1 MEKVLPHLIRI
12 ELGGVNAFLWTGQGG
27 PTLIDTGYP
36 WTYNKLLDA
45 LHIAGVQ
52 PADLQRI
59 IITHADL
66 DHIGG
71 LKGLTQVSDAVIA
84 CHTAEAAFITGRN
97 PLPVRRSL
105 SGKLLAGAGNRIVS
119 GIYKPYVDEVQEL
132 LLDKEKTP
140 EGFRV
145 VYLPGHSPGQMGL
158 YHQDE
163 KLLIT
168 GDAIIN
174 RNNQLSL
181 PPGLFT
187 VDENQAIESLAKL
200 KKLSFKTAC
209 FGHGPCII
217 EGAAEKIAAFLDS
230 LDA

>member
-1 MEKVLPHLIRI
+1 MEKVLPHLFRI
-12 ELGGVNAFLWTGQGG
+12 ELSGVNAFLWMGQGG

-36 WTYNKLLDA
+36 WTYNKLLDE
-45 LHIAGVQ
+45 LRDAGVQ

-71 LKGLTQVSDAVIA
+71 LKGLLQVSDAVVA
-84 CHTAEAAFITGRN
+84 CHTAEAVFITGKK

-105 SGKLLAGAGNRIVS
+105 SGKLVGGGNRIIS

-132 LLDKEKTP
+132 LLEREKTS

-145 VYLPGHSPGQMGL
+145 VYLPGHSPGQIGL

-168 GDAIIN
+168 GDAIIH
-174 RNNQLSL
+174 RNSQLAL
-181 PPGLFT
+181 PMGVFT
-187 VDENQAIESLAKL
+187 ADENQAIESLEKL
-200 KKLSFKTAC
+200 RKLSFQTVC
-209 FGHGPCII
+209 FGHGPCIT
-217 EGAAEKIAAFLDS
+217 EGAAEKIAAFLDEVCPK
-230 LDA
+230 